1 MTASPFDFARI
12 LSPLAVKQFF
22 STYWEH
28 QYWHLKREQPHY
40 YDSLITA
47 LDLENIISESD
58 ARYPAI
64 RLAKGG
70 GYFPAELYTRN
81 VKYGDETFLGVPD
94 VKRISDEY
102 RRGATVAFPAL
113 HQRWKPLGLLCE
125 QLQSE
130 FDHPAHAN
138 VYLTPG
144 NAAGFTAHYDI
155 HEVFVLQIAGRKRWS
170 LYAPV
175 IDLPYRTQPF
185 TPQAYSVQAPIATLD
200 LQAGDLLYLPRGVLH
215 STTTSDSFSAHVT
228 IGITVFTWVDLL
240 REVTQHAVN
249 DRELRKAL
257 PVGFASQPGMKP
269 AIQRQLKEALNRVLK
284 SADVDLLLDSFSNRV
299 KQGQTPRP
307 EPFKAAVSVVTL
319 ESLCKPP
326 PAESYGLLDEDRKTM
341 LLFME
346 VRYQVTAPVAATI
359 RAMGAREAFRG
370 SDLDS
375 PLDADNRLVL
385 IRHLVDIGFLT
396 VSKSSEN

>member
-1 MTASPFDFARI
+1 MTASPFDFARL
-12 LSPLAVKQFF
+12 LSPLAVEEFF
-22 STYWEH
+22 STYWERQH
-28 QYWHLKREQPHY
+28 WHLKRDQPHY
-40 YDSLITA
+40 YNSLITA
-47 LDLENIISESD
+47 VDLENIISDSD
-58 ARYPAI
+58 VRYPAI

-70 GYFPAELYTRN
+70 GYFPAEVYTRN
-81 VKYGDETFLGVPD
+81 VKHGDESFLGVPD

-102 RRGATVAFPAL
+102 RRGATVALPAL
-113 HQRWKPLGLLCE
+113 HRTWKPLGLLCE
-125 QLQSE
+125 QLQNE

-144 NAAGFTAHYDI
+144 NAAGFTPHYDV

-185 TPQAYSVQAPIATLD
+185 TPQAYSGQAPMATLD
-200 LQAGDLLYLPRGVLH
+200 LEAGDLLYLPRGVLH

-228 IGITVFTWVDLL
+228 IGITVFTWIDLL

-257 PVGFASQPGMKP
+257 PVGFASQPSMKP

-284 SADVDLLLDSFSNRV
+284 STDVDQLLDSFSDRV
-299 KQGQTPRP
+299 KQGQTLRP
-307 EPFKAAVSVVTL
+307 EPFKAAVSVLTL

-326 PAESYGLLDEDRKTM
+326 PAESYGFLEEDQKTM
-341 LLFME
+341 LLFKE
-346 VRYQVTAPVAATI
+346 VRYQVTRPVVLTI
-359 RAMGAREAFRG
+359 RAMAAGPEFRG
-370 SDLDS
+370 LDLDS
-375 PLDADNRLVL
+375 PLDSESRLVL
-385 IRHLVDIGFLT
+385 IRHLVGIGFLT
-396 VSKSSEN
+396 VCKSFGN